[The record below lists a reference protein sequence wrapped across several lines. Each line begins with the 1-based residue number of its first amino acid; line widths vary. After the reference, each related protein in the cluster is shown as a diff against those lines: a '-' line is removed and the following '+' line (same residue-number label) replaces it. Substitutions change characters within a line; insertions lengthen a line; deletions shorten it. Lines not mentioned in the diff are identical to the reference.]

1 MVSAPWCLLCGNIYL
16 FNYSDCFTELQ
27 GHLEEGI
34 KCLFARKRLSFK
46 LYTFFFLKSLLQKR
60 GPRILPR
67 QHIYSFLPTWLRE
80 PGVSPT
86 DLEGSRA
93 FSTPAFCQEVGTS
106 GLKGSCD
113 KML

>member
-46 LYTFFFLKSLLQKR
+46 LYTFFLKEPSPETWAQDPPPTTYLLLSSHLVEGAR
-60 GPRILPR
+60 SVP
-67 QHIYSFLPTWLRE
+67 HIPGGLQSFLNSCLLSGGGDFWLKRE
-80 PGVSPT
+80 
-86 DLEGSRA
+86 L
-93 FSTPAFCQEVGTS
+93 
-106 GLKGSCD
+106 
-113 KML
+113 